1 MIHIHIHTH
10 THTHDTY
17 IYKYTHTKK
26 EPMREVSLFFLKVFL
41 EPFFLISQNPFDYF
55 FAELY
60 EPVVFMPVAASTSG
74 RINEEIL
81 RVLFLHANREASA
94 LDGELTRGV
103 GSVPIPSSC
112 LFGKSQGFYCFDVS
126 KSLGHEGYYSPRLIY
141 SVIHT
146 FTTFYSHS

>member
-1 MIHIHIHTH
+1 
-10 THTHDTY
+10 
-17 IYKYTHTKK
+17 
-26 EPMREVSLFFLKVFL
+26 MREVSLFFLKVFL

-94 LDGELTRGV
+94 LDGELPEESDQFHFLRAVCLANLKGSIALMLAKVSAMRVTIPLDLSTR
-103 GSVPIPSSC
+103 SFIPLPRFIRTRNTTPLLTPALVLFPHSC
-112 LFGKSQGFYCFDVS
+112 A
-126 KSLGHEGYYSPRLIY
+126 
-141 SVIHT
+141 
-146 FTTFYSHS
+146 